1 MNQTSDNLRNRI
13 EELINSEKLSYTQF
27 ARKIGIQGTII
38 SHIMNGR
45 NKPSLDVVQK
55 ILINFKNVSYEWLI
69 SGVGDM
75 YKNEVK
81 FVENKEVNHKNNDN
95 QLDFPSLFD
104 NNSYNQSEYNKENE
118 LKNNIE
124 NQEKNQSPI
133 ESEKIITIEESSTPA
148 LEVSPI
154 GNKTKTK
161 EENPNK
167 EIPPKKIK
175 KIVVFYSDQ
184 TFEEFIQEL

>member
-1 MNQTSDNLRNRI
+1 MNQTNDNLRNRI

-55 ILINFKNVSYEWLI
+55 ILTNFKNVNYEWLI

-81 FVENKEVNHKNNDN
+81 NIENKYINHKNNDT

-104 NNSYNQSEYNKENE
+104 INSDNQSEYNKENE

-133 ESEKIITIEESSTPA
+133 ESEKIITIEKSSTPA

-161 EENPNK
+161 EENPNQ

-184 TFEEFIQEL
+184 TFEEFKQEL

>member
-1 MNQTSDNLRNRI
+1 MNQTNDNLRNRI

-55 ILINFKNVSYEWLI
+55 ILTNFKNVNYEWLI

-81 FVENKEVNHKNNDN
+81 NIENKYINRKNNDT

-104 NNSYNQSEYNKENE
+104 INSDNQSEYNKENE

-133 ESEKIITIEESSTPA
+133 ESKKIITIEESSTPA

-154 GNKTKTK
+154 GNNTKTK

-184 TFEEFIQEL
+184 TFEEFKQEL

>member
-1 MNQTSDNLRNRI
+1 MNQTNDNLRNRI

-55 ILINFKNVSYEWLI
+55 ILTNFKNVNYEWLI

-81 FVENKEVNHKNNDN
+81 NIENKYINHKNNDT

-104 NNSYNQSEYNKENE
+104 INSDNQSEYNKENE

-124 NQEKNQSPI
+124 NQEKNQP
-133 ESEKIITIEESSTPA
+133 T
-148 LEVSPI
+148 
-154 GNKTKTK
+154 G
-161 EENPNK
+161 
-167 EIPPKKIK
+167 
-175 KIVVFYSDQ
+175 
-184 TFEEFIQEL
+184 

>member
-1 MNQTSDNLRNRI
+1 MNQTNDNLRNRI

-55 ILINFKNVSYEWLI
+55 ILTNFKNVNYEWLI

-81 FVENKEVNHKNNDN
+81 NIENKYINHKNNDT

-104 NNSYNQSEYNKENE
+104 INSDNQSEYNKENE

-133 ESEKIITIEESSTPA
+133 ESEKKITLEESSTPA

-154 GNKTKTK
+154 GNNTKTK

-184 TFEEFIQEL
+184 TFEEFKQEL

>member
-1 MNQTSDNLRNRI
+1 MNQTSNNLRNRI
-13 EELINSEKLSYTQF
+13 EELINSENLSYTQF

-81 FVENKEVNHKNNDN
+81 FVENKEVNHKNNNN

-104 NNSYNQSEYNKENE
+104 NNSYNQSEYSKENE

-124 NQEKNQSPI
+124 KHKKNPPI
-133 ESEKIITIEESSTPA
+133 HFCIEGLSKKRQLPT
-148 LEVSPI
+148 L
-154 GNKTKTK
+154 
-161 EENPNK
+161 
-167 EIPPKKIK
+167 PP
-175 KIVVFYSDQ
+175 
-184 TFEEFIQEL
+184 

>member
-1 MNQTSDNLRNRI
+1 
-13 EELINSEKLSYTQF
+13 
-27 ARKIGIQGTII
+27 
-38 SHIMNGR
+38 
-45 NKPSLDVVQK
+45 
-55 ILINFKNVSYEWLI
+55 
-69 SGVGDM
+69 M

-81 FVENKEVNHKNNDN
+81 NIENKYINHKNNDT

-104 NNSYNQSEYNKENE
+104 INSDNQSEYNKENE

-133 ESEKIITIEESSTPA
+133 ESKKIITIGESSTPA

-184 TFEEFIQEL
+184 TFEEFKQEL

>member
-13 EELINSEKLSYTQF
+13 EELINSENLSYTQF

-104 NNSYNQSEYNKENE
+104 INSDNQSEYNKENE

-184 TFEEFIQEL
+184 TFEEFKQEL